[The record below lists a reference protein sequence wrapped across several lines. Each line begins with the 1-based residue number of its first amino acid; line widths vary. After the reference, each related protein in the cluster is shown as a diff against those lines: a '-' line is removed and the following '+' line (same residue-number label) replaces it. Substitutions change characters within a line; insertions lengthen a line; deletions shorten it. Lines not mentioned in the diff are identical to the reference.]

1 MSYQDFSILY
11 LNVDCQ
17 ATVIR
22 CLKKASSMKKIDQN
36 KMKQIRKEK
45 KNSGGKNK
53 ARQRKQDNILKGFV
67 CMHMCVYLYIP
78 AAVKLCVLKSRGL
91 FRSLQVQ
98 SHFHN
103 YSKTLF
109 SLFTFIL
116 VFRGYIICDITTH

>member
-1 MSYQDFSILY
+1 MFEESLQHEKDRPKQ
-11 LNVDCQ
+11 NE
-17 ATVIR
+17 TN
-22 CLKKASSMKKIDQN
+22 KK
-36 KMKQIRKEK
+36 RK

-78 AAVKLCVLKSRGL
+78 AAVKLCVLESRGL

-116 VFRGYIICDITTH
+116 FFRGYIICDITTH